1 MIFYKTVPVKIKRK
15 MIHIRKI
22 GGKIYNSII
31 TDYGEIPS
39 VRYNEKTKKFEDVVN
54 TRGNAYAKR
63 NDLKYRRK

>member
-15 MIHIRKI
+15 MIHNRKI

-39 VRYNEKTKKFEDVVN
+39 VRYNEKTKKW
-54 TRGNAYAKR
+54 GCS
-63 NDLKYRRK
+63 